1 MIKYIIALIT
11 CLLFTE
17 ANAQYDGKGR
27 DEISRFRPGA
37 FWFYTGVR
45 PGSEG
50 KPRKYDRL
58 IFDLTYNDWLGDRDL
73 FKNHWASLGLNT
85 NVMFDIP
92 LSKGNTVAFA
102 IGVSHQFTT
111 IRHNAHLVSD
121 QVEKTTT
128 FYQKDP
134 NDVFSRSSLTG
145 NSFSMPI
152 ELRFRNASWKHFK
165 FHVGGKIG
173 YQATMN
179 SKYRVHSNGHTKI
192 IKSNEFYDVNRLIYS
207 AHVRIGMRNWALFA
221 SYNFNTLF
229 SNKQSTQLNLV
240 QMGLSLSL
248 Y

>member
-1 MIKYIIALIT
+1 MIKYILALIT

-17 ANAQYDGKGR
+17 VNAQYDGKGR

-45 PGSEG
+45 PGEEG
-50 KPRKYDRL
+50 RPRKYDRL
-58 IFDLTYNDWLGDRDL
+58 IFDLTYNDWIGDRDV

-92 LSKGNTVAFA
+92 LTKGNTVALGV
-102 IGVSHQFTT
+102 GVSHQFTT
-111 IRHNAHLVSD
+111 IRHNANLVPD
-121 QVEKTTT
+121 AVEKTTT
-128 FYQKDP
+128 FYAKDSS
-134 NDVFSRSSLTG
+134 DVFSRSSLTG
-145 NSFSMPI
+145 NSFSVPI
-152 ELRFRNASWKHFK
+152 ELRFRKASWKHFK
-165 FHVGGKIG
+165 IHLGGKIG

-179 SKYRVHSNGHTKI
+179 SKYRIHSNGYKQI
-192 IKSNEFYDVNRLIYS
+192 LKSNEFYDVNRLIYS